1 MKNIPLIF
9 LGLVLTFSIFS
20 CHKHEDEATTA
31 NITLMEPG
39 ENDTIAFG
47 SEIHVEGT
55 VSGDGELHGYT
66 IGIVNTADNSSV
78 FSVNSSSHASSY
90 AFHEH
95 WMNNVTDTVNMRVTV
110 DVMLTH
116 DGQKTSK
123 SVNVVCLPQ

>member
-1 MKNIPLIF
+1 MKNLKLLF
-9 LGLVLTFSIFS
+9 LSLGLVITLFS
-20 CHKHEDEATTA
+20 CHKHEDEATSA
-31 NITLMEPG
+31 SITFIEPS

-55 VSGDGELHGYT
+55 ISSNGELHGYT
-66 IGIVNTADNSSV
+66 LEIVNTADNSSV
-78 FSVNSSSHASSY
+78 FSVSSSSHASSY

>member
-1 MKNIPLIF
+1 MKNLKLLF
-9 LGLVLTFSIFS
+9 LSFSLSITLFS
-20 CHKHEDEATTA
+20 CHKHEDEASTA
-31 NITLMEPG
+31 TITFMEPS

-55 VSGDGELHGYT
+55 VTGDAELHGYT
-66 IGIVNTADNSSV
+66 IGIVNTTDNSTV
-78 FSVNSSSHASSY
+78 FSVGSSSHASSY

-95 WMNNVTDTVNMRVTV
+95 WMNNVTDTLNMRVTV
-110 DVMLTH
+110 EAILTH